1 LDGTGLLDV
10 NDTEKKGSKKRD
22 RLDNEGDMG
31 EQRFQR
37 LHTLETL
44 FGCSTKVKT
53 DV

>member
-10 NDTEKKGSKKRD
+10 TDTEKKGSKKRD
-22 RLDNEGDMG
+22 RLGDEGDMG